1 MDHLSTPS
9 QVRLHAAVSS
19 MLSLVALLAAAS
31 AGATEFTLPA
41 AGDVVGQIGI
51 VVTREQDTLLD
62 IARQHGLGYNEITA
76 ANPGV
81 DPWLPGA
88 GTRIVVPTQFVL
100 PSGTREGM
108 VINLA
113 QMRLFYF
120 PTHEPDASGSV
131 ITHPIGIGVDIA
143 PTPMG
148 VTTIVRKT
156 IDPTWYPPDSI
167 RRRRAEEGEILP
179 AMVPPGPDNPLGNRA
194 LYLGLPGYLIHGT
207 NRPWGIGMRVS
218 SGCIRLY
225 PEDIEMLFD
234 QVPVGTPVRIVRE
247 PYLLGEHDGVPV
259 LQAFRPPD
267 DAPAEES
274 FTPLMEELVR
284 RYPRGAV
291 DLAKALQVAKE
302 KRGVPTPIAPGDAKP

>member
-1 MDHLSTPS
+1 MVASLATTP
-9 QVRLHAAVSS
+9 
-19 MLSLVALLAAAS
+19 AAA
-31 AGATEFTLPA
+31 TQFTLPA
-41 AGDVVGQIGI
+41 EGDVVGQIST
-51 VVTREQDTLLD
+51 VVTRAEDTLLD
-62 IARQHGLGYNEITA
+62 IARQDGLGYNEITA

-81 DPWLPGA
+81 DPWLPGG
-88 GTRIVVPTQFVL
+88 GTRIVVPTQFIL
-100 PSGTREGM
+100 PPGPREGM

-120 PTHEPDASGSV
+120 PPHEPEAPGSV
-131 ITHPIGIGVDIA
+131 ITHPIGIGIDIA
-143 PTPMG
+143 PTPVG

-167 RRRRAEEGEILP
+167 RQRRAEEGELLP
-179 AMVPPGPDNPLGNRA
+179 ASVPPGPDNPLGNRA

-225 PEDIEMLFD
+225 PEDIETLYE

-247 PYLLGEHDGVPV
+247 PYLLGEQDGVPM
-259 LQAFRPPD
+259 LQAFSLPD
-267 DAPAEES
+267 DAPEEES

-284 RYPRGAV
+284 RYPRGVV
-291 DLAKALQVAKE
+291 DLAKALLVAKE
-302 KRGVPTPIAPGDAKP
+302 KRGVPTPIAPQ